1 MTTRT
6 LAPGGHRLL
15 LLMLM
20 PDLDPQTGAEGKW
33 QRRVTDRTDM
43 LVTYK
48 VVHLR
53 VDRHIRDE
61 LDAAANIYLGVL
73 GIQVAVG

>member
-1 MTTRT
+1 
-6 LAPGGHRLL
+6 
-15 LLMLM
+15 
-20 PDLDPQTGAEGKW
+20 
-33 QRRVTDRTDM
+33 M